1 MDENLIIPDVL
12 PHIAK
17 KAVAL
22 SLILYSRRYCCDNV
36 KAIWRTLHPDLKE
49 TEEWVMAQQLR
60 FLKKQAAESPLA
72 DQTPPCPFR
81 HLFMGGTHHP
91 QMFEDY
97 KNACLQSSLKVD
109 EVPVEDIEVTSEIP
123 PVDDGPVTIR
133 CRWEDL
139 LEHLTSR
146 CKSGIR

>member
-49 TEEWVMAQQLR
+49 TEEWVMAQWLL
-60 FLKKQAAESPLA
+60 FLKKA
-72 DQTPPCPFR
+72 
-81 HLFMGGTHHP
+81 G
-91 QMFEDY
+91 
-97 KNACLQSSLKVD
+97 
-109 EVPVEDIEVTSEIP
+109 
-123 PVDDGPVTIR
+123 
-133 CRWEDL
+133 CREP
-139 LEHLTSR
+139 S
-146 CKSGIR
+146 C